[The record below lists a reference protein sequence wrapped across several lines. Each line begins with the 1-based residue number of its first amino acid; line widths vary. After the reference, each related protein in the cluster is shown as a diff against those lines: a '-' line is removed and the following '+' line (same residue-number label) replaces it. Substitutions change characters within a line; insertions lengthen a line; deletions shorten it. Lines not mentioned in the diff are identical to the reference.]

1 MGVKNKDEI
10 LEAIKTR
17 VGDNTDDETIS
28 LLEDVSDTL
37 TDLETRASGGEDW
50 KTKYEENDKLWR
62 ERYTNRFFSKE
73 PEPDPKLDP
82 EPEPEPE
89 PKPAPASKEFNPLNA
104 PPKTP
109 PLCPILSIRTLCSLP
124 LSTSLSSMRFT
135 A

>member
-50 KTKYEENDKLWR
+50 KTKYEENDKMWR
-62 ERYTNRFFSKE
+62 ERYTTRFFSKE
-73 PEPDPKLDP
+73 PEPDPKP

-89 PKPAPASKEFNPLNA
+89 VKKTFSDLFKEG
-104 PPKTP
+104 
-109 PLCPILSIRTLCSLP
+109 
-124 LSTSLSSMRFT
+124 
-135 A
+135 

>member
-1 MGVKNKDEI
+1 MSVRNKDEI

-37 TDLETRASGGEDW
+37 TDLETRAGGDEDW

-62 ERYTNRFFSKE
+62 ERYKNRFFSKE
-73 PEPDPKLDP
+73 PEPDHKP

-89 PKPAPASKEFNPLNA
+89 VKKTFSDLFKEG
-104 PPKTP
+104 
-109 PLCPILSIRTLCSLP
+109 
-124 LSTSLSSMRFT
+124 
-135 A
+135 

>member
-1 MGVKNKDEI
+1 MSVKNKDEI

-37 TDLETRASGGEDW
+37 ADLETRASADEHW

-73 PEPDPKLDP
+73 PEPDPKL

-89 PKPAPASKEFNPLNA
+89 VKKTFSDLFKEG
-104 PPKTP
+104 
-109 PLCPILSIRTLCSLP
+109 
-124 LSTSLSSMRFT
+124 
-135 A
+135 

>member
-1 MGVKNKDEI
+1 MSVKNKDEI

-37 TDLETRASGGEDW
+37 ADLETKANGGEDW

-82 EPEPEPE
+82 EPEPEV
-89 PKPAPASKEFNPLNA
+89 KKTFSDLFKEG
-104 PPKTP
+104 
-109 PLCPILSIRTLCSLP
+109 
-124 LSTSLSSMRFT
+124 
-135 A
+135 

>member
-1 MGVKNKDEI
+1 MSVKNKDEI

-37 TDLETRASGGEDW
+37 ADLETRASGGEHW

-73 PEPDPKLDP
+73 PEPDPKLVPQPDP
-82 EPEPEPE
+82 EV
-89 PKPAPASKEFNPLNA
+89 KKTFSDLFKEG
-104 PPKTP
+104 
-109 PLCPILSIRTLCSLP
+109 
-124 LSTSLSSMRFT
+124 
-135 A
+135 

>member
-1 MGVKNKDEI
+1 MGVRNKDEI
-10 LEAIKTR
+10 LEAIKSR
-17 VGDNTDDETIS
+17 LGDNTDDETIS

-73 PEPDPKLDP
+73 PEPQPKP

-89 PKPAPASKEFNPLNA
+89 VKKTFSDLFKEG
-104 PPKTP
+104 
-109 PLCPILSIRTLCSLP
+109 
-124 LSTSLSSMRFT
+124 
-135 A
+135 

>member
-28 LLEDVSDTL
+28 LLEDVSDTF
-37 TDLETRASGGEDW
+37 TDLETRASGCEDW

-73 PEPDPKLDP
+73 PEPDPNL
-82 EPEPEPE
+82 EPEPEV
-89 PKPAPASKEFNPLNA
+89 KKTFSDLFKEG
-104 PPKTP
+104 
-109 PLCPILSIRTLCSLP
+109 
-124 LSTSLSSMRFT
+124 
-135 A
+135 

>member
-1 MGVKNKDEI
+1 MSVKNKDEI

-37 TDLETRASGGEDW
+37 TDLETKASGGEHW

-82 EPEPEPE
+82 EPEPEV
-89 PKPAPASKEFNPLNA
+89 KKTFSDLFKEG
-104 PPKTP
+104 
-109 PLCPILSIRTLCSLP
+109 
-124 LSTSLSSMRFT
+124 
-135 A
+135 

>member
-1 MGVKNKDEI
+1 MSVKNKDEI

-37 TDLETRASGGEDW
+37 ADLETRANGNENW

-82 EPEPEPE
+82 EPEPEV
-89 PKPAPASKEFNPLNA
+89 KKTFSDLFKEG
-104 PPKTP
+104 
-109 PLCPILSIRTLCSLP
+109 
-124 LSTSLSSMRFT
+124 
-135 A
+135 

>member
-37 TDLETRASGGEDW
+37 TDLETRASDGEDW

-62 ERYTNRFFSKE
+62 ERYTSRFFSKE

-82 EPEPEPE
+82 EPEPEV
-89 PKPAPASKEFNPLNA
+89 KKTFSDLFKEG
-104 PPKTP
+104 
-109 PLCPILSIRTLCSLP
+109 
-124 LSTSLSSMRFT
+124 
-135 A
+135 

>member
-1 MGVKNKDEI
+1 MAVKNKDEI

-37 TDLETRASGGEDW
+37 TDLETRASGEDW

-73 PEPDPKLDP
+73 PEPDPKL
-82 EPEPEPE
+82 EPEPVPE
-89 PKPAPASKEFNPLNA
+89 VKKTFSDLFKEG
-104 PPKTP
+104 
-109 PLCPILSIRTLCSLP
+109 
-124 LSTSLSSMRFT
+124 
-135 A
+135 